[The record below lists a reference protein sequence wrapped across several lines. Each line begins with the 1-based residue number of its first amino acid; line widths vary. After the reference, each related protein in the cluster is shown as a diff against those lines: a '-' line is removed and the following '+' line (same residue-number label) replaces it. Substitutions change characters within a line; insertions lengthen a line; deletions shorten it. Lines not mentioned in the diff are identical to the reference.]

1 MKAVDQA
8 TGADKGYEFKE
19 EKLAFERES
28 KRYNQKTANNGAV
41 WSNDCTALFYSTDL
55 CLFFCDFAFSPTK
68 EQDCAKIRA
77 PPR

>member
-1 MKAVDQA
+1 VKHF
-8 TGADKGYEFKE
+8 TNSDK

-41 WSNDCTALFYSTDL
+41 WSNDCAALFYSTDL

-68 EQDCAKIRA
+68 EQNGAKIRA